1 MYSVCWAPR
10 LGFIW
15 VIAERRIFSSVF
27 VIQEV
32 CVPVAEWIKVVILG
46 IVEGITEF
54 LPVSSTG
61 HLLVVSAFLEFE
73 GSLGGTFEIFIQ
85 VGAVVAVIG
94 FYHRDLLAQMR
105 TVRTDPNVQRLWLG
119 VVIASIPAAV
129 LGLLLRGRIKEVIFP
144 PDTAPVVVAIAL
156 ILGGIVFLIVERR
169 RQRSVPEE
177 AETDEVTTITLK
189 QAVIVGIVQTLAL
202 IPGTSRSGASIVG
215 GMLAGMNRKVATTFS
230 FYLAIP
236 VLGGATI
243 VDLLLSLDEV
253 GAGDLF
259 YLLLGAV
266 ISGIV
271 AWISIGWLL
280 RYVSSNTFIPFGYYR
295 ILAGSVILLLFALG
309 NL

>member
-1 MYSVCWAPR
+1 
-10 LGFIW
+10 
-15 VIAERRIFSSVF
+15 
-27 VIQEV
+27 
-32 CVPVAEWIKVVILG
+32 VAEWIKVVILG

-94 FYHRDLLAQMR
+94 FYHRDLLLQMR

-129 LGLLLRGRIKEVIFP
+129 LGLLLRGRIKEIIFP
-144 PDTAPVVVAIAL
+144 QDTAPMVVAIAL

-177 AETDEVTTITLK
+177 AETDAVTTITLK

-295 ILAGSVILLLFALG
+295 ILAGSVILLLFVLG